1 MKQTAPAD
9 RISGEDGDTIGH
21 ASMDLAVGLL
31 RRVGLFADLEPDE
44 LSAVARTMR
53 HRHAQK
59 GSVILAQ
66 DEPGNVGFVI
76 VSGAVDVL
84 LESEDGRQFIVARL
98 GAGDHFGEMAL
109 LDTEPRSATVVATA
123 DTNLLVMR
131 RDEFLEELQRHP
143 RIMLRML
150 LSLSRRLRQADAHV
164 ASLAF
169 GDTAAR
175 LARLLIANAM
185 EGPRGRTVEVPQ
197 DDLAAMVGATRQT
210 VGRIFGSWRRKGY
223 IATGRRRTVI
233 LNQEALDTVER
244 M

>member
-9 RISGEDGDTIGH
+9 RIPGEGGDTIGH
-21 ASMDLAVGLL
+21 ASMELAVDLL
-31 RRVGLFADLEPDE
+31 RRLSLFRDLEPDE

-53 HRHAQK
+53 HRHAEK

-98 GAGDHFGEMAL
+98 GPGDHFGEMAL

-123 DTNLLVMR
+123 DTELLVMR
-131 RDEFLEELQRHP
+131 RDEFLEELVRHP
-143 RIMLRML
+143 QIMLRML
-150 LSLSRRLRQADAHV
+150 LALSRRLRQADAHV

-210 VGRIFGSWRRKGY
+210 VGRIFGAWRRKGY
-223 IATGRRRTVI
+223 IATGRRRTTI
-233 LNQEALDTVER
+233 LNQEALDTVAR